1 MPGGNPA
8 ADVRARL
15 ATATAVNLGMGSRAG
30 PRSEGESRALVMAT
44 PGCVEV
50 DGAAAGQPRPDVE
63 GKRTVC
69 ELRGA
74 ADAWQANH
82 SGHRPEARHP
92 APNLDASEGHRA
104 DRRVEDRSPNGSLGA
119 AFGFGSWITH
129 SSSSGLAV
137 SSAAFSPSPVTAA
150 SSRRR
155 ARKHNS
161 RCANGWFRS
170 SATASGLMA
179 AIRTTA
185 GPWASARATGKN
197 LDGLSHGA
205 LRGDARRHGPAPSP
219 APIRDATPAGGPS
232 GWSPAAGNG

>member
-8 ADVRARL
+8 ANVRAGL

-30 PRSEGESRALVMAT
+30 PRSEGESRTLVMAT

-92 APNLDASEGHRA
+92 APNLDASVDPDMDGAVGTEGVQSAYPPRMRLLAARCHDGYGLDKVFEGHRA
-104 DRRVEDRSPNGSLGA
+104 DHRVEDRSPNGSLGA

-129 SSSSGLAV
+129 SSSG
-137 SSAAFSPSPVTAA
+137 
-150 SSRRR
+150 RRR
-155 ARKHNS
+155 
-161 RCANGWFRS
+161 FP
-170 SATASGLMA
+170 
-179 AIRTTA
+179 
-185 GPWASARATGKN
+185 GP
-197 LDGLSHGA
+197 LQCEFDVDGLSHGA

-219 APIRDATPAGGPS
+219 APIRDATPAGGPN
-232 GWSPAAGNG
+232 GWSPVAGNG